1 MSPNRRRGVTA
12 AWGAALLLLV
22 VPRAPAQA
30 PPLSFEALVEGDIP
44 AWGLSDRLDACL
56 EAAEEKEEAWEAAES
71 SRRAGIRERQTAEA
85 AARANEVIEQLAR
98 DPQGG
103 AAGLLEE
110 LGREID
116 SMFPSSEDIRFET
129 CEVRHERA
137 LRRLEITDELESCY
151 RGAFDD
157 LGVGHLAPAEV
168 DAVAEVRAAAIRAF
182 ACSRGLRPL
191 TTEVEVAPGAT
202 VVLVA
207 ATVCLDASLSRPGD
221 GEVYELAPEP
231 VSPGV
236 LDLLR
241 AAAADPSS
249 LADVQETIWSGMPA
263 RPGGG
268 PKSAG
273 GPGAASAVAVPSTR
287 SKGLADAVAEGTI
300 DLTATI
306 QDGFTAT
313 DLVLSNR
320 TGDPVTVTLTGA
332 LLRPRAGEDEDQSLG
347 VAGQDPG
354 QSPRGPSLE
363 SREKRLERALQRAR
377 ERLQNAIERVRNGDH
392 SPEALRELL
401 EALREAEALG
411 LDGDDAGEALQNEGF
426 DALVDGW
433 YERAEESYRVW
444 KNDPTDTNRAQALRD
459 FNAVERVGGPPDASS
474 DDYDGMLADL
484 AGD

>member
-1 MSPNRRRGVTA
+1 
-12 AWGAALLLLV
+12 
-22 VPRAPAQA
+22 
-30 PPLSFEALVEGDIP
+30 
-44 AWGLSDRLDACL
+44 
-56 EAAEEKEEAWEAAES
+56 
-71 SRRAGIRERQTAEA
+71 
-85 AARANEVIEQLAR
+85 
-98 DPQGG
+98 
-103 AAGLLEE
+103 
-110 LGREID
+110 
-116 SMFPSSEDIRFET
+116 
-129 CEVRHERA
+129 
-137 LRRLEITDELESCY
+137 
-151 RGAFDD
+151 
-157 LGVGHLAPAEV
+157 
-168 DAVAEVRAAAIRAF
+168 
-182 ACSRGLRPL
+182 
-191 TTEVEVAPGAT
+191 
-202 VVLVA
+202 
-207 ATVCLDASLSRPGD
+207 
-221 GEVYELAPEP
+221 
-231 VSPGV
+231 
-236 LDLLR
+236 
-241 AAAADPSS
+241 
-249 LADVQETIWSGMPA
+249 
-263 RPGGG
+263 
-268 PKSAG
+268 
-273 GPGAASAVAVPSTR
+273 
-287 SKGLADAVAEGTI
+287 LADAVAEGTI

-392 SPEALRELL
+392 SAEALRELL